1 MDDRRRDGGT
11 NSTLRTKEQGMHITL
26 NEHDDDDVHNNNN
39 NNNNNKHLEDLCLA
53 LRMTYTFI
61 FGSSQNVQ

>member
-1 MDDRRRDGGT
+1 
-11 NSTLRTKEQGMHITL
+11 MHITL
-26 NEHDDDDVHNNNN
+26 NEHDDDDVHN